1 MAKKVDSK
9 SFGQDL
15 GEGLKYPWNKA
26 RRLWNILWFLI
37 PIFGWFALGG
47 YIKKIVKELATG
59 QRNELPAFGSFWNNF
74 VQGVKVFVFLIPI
87 YIVIMLISMIPFGIG
102 TILYYLITIFIMPW
116 LIMNFFVNETFNSI
130 WELKKAFNI
139 KKPDLFLDYFVPELS
154 WAKHIKR
161 FETNQKRKNA
171 FGKIFVASK
180 IKVSKKERDK
190 LVQEFLDK
198 LSRPS
203 NS

>member
-139 KKPDLFLDYFVPELS
+139 VFGNAIAYLIAFVKQIIYQIVYGILMVVLVGIPCYSFGNMYFLTEFY
-154 WAKHIKR
+154 
-161 FETNQKRKNA
+161 RKY
-171 FGKIFVASK
+171 K
-180 IKVSKKERDK
+180 
-190 LVQEFLDK
+190 
-198 LSRPS
+198 
-203 NS
+203 